1 MCFNKEEKHMKKL
14 LSIVLAFIV
23 LITAV
28 SSCSY
33 AFAASKAL
41 SQPTGVKVTSVS
53 STSVT
58 LKWNKVK
65 NANRYQ
71 VLYSTSQSFKNQK
84 LVSTTKQT
92 VTIKKLSSN
101 KTYYFKVRA
110 TAKSKKS
117 SKYSKAVSAKT
128 KKKYKTTIENR
139 INSGEW
145 FNLESCIFPGDAIQI
160 LKFNNGSVTVKT
172 TGNEAEVVDK
182 HKYTVINDSSVKFT
196 YTIKNYDTVTCT
208 ISIIDGSKL
217 LKVKYYYKKHAETYY
232 SLLTSEK
239 YSGPNV
245 TNTPIANTFY
255 NNYWYSDYFDNKYL
269 TFQCIVVHGIDEETA
284 YIAVNH
290 GGYYAYTPLIS
301 KSLASFSLQE
311 DDIFISAII
320 EYVGDNNS
328 LNAFIFEDQ
337 NEPIMEKWVLI

>member
-1 MCFNKEEKHMKKL
+1 NGK
-14 LSIVLAFIV
+14 S
-23 LITAV
+23 T
-28 SSCSY
+28 
-33 AFAASKAL
+33 SKA
-41 SQPTGVKVTSVS
+41 VK
-53 STSVT
+53 
-58 LKWNKVK
+58 
-65 NANRYQ
+65 
-71 VLYSTSQSFKNQK
+71 
-84 LVSTTKQT
+84 TKSNS
-92 VTIKKLSSN
+92 VTIKNLKPNKKYSFKVCATAVGEQASNYSKSVSVTTKKSN
-101 KTYYFKVRA
+101 KST
-110 TAKSKKS
+110 
-117 SKYSKAVSAKT
+117 
-128 KKKYKTTIENR
+128 KKYKTTIENR

-145 FNLESCIFPGDAIQI
+145 FNLESCIFPGDAFQV
-160 LKFNNGSVTVKT
+160 LKFNNGAVTVKT
-172 TGNEAEVVDK
+172 SGSEDVLVDRY
-182 HKYTVINDSSVKFT
+182 KYTVINDSSVKFT

-269 TFQCIVVHGIDEETA
+269 TFQCISVHGIDEETA
-284 YIAVNH
+284 YIAVNR
-290 GGYYAYTPLIS
+290 GGYYAYTSLIS